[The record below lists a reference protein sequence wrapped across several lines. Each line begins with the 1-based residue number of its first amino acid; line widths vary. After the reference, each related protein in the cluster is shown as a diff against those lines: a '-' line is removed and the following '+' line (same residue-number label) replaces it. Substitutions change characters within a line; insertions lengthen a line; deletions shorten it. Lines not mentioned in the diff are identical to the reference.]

1 MEALEAMSKELLVV
15 PPDLA
20 LHRAWRIMRL
30 HRIRH
35 LLVARG
41 EQLLGLL
48 SDREVLLH
56 ATCGPHGEVV
66 ASADPV
72 STAMVV
78 SPPTCGPDMPISHLA
93 RMMTDQK
100 LDAIPIVSAD
110 RLVGLVTTSDLLELL
125 TDRSTSEVI
134 PYCFQLDYA
143 SDEDWASDGCAGS

>member
-48 SDREVLLH
+48 GWRTRRGLMSCLTCIRSA
-56 ATCGPHGEVV
+56 ATG
-66 ASADPV
+66 
-72 STAMVV
+72 
-78 SPPTCGPDMPISHLA
+78 
-93 RMMTDQK
+93 
-100 LDAIPIVSAD
+100 
-110 RLVGLVTTSDLLELL
+110 
-125 TDRSTSEVI
+125 
-134 PYCFQLDYA
+134 
-143 SDEDWASDGCAGS
+143 